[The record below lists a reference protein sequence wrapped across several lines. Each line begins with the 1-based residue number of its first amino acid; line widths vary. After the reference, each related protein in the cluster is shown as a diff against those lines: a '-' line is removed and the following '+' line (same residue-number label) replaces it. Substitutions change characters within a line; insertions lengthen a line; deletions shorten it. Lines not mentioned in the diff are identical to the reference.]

1 MRELAALAAEL
12 RTTDRTL
19 RRAVA
24 EGLIHAERRSPRT
37 IELSA
42 AERAYLR
49 RNWIRLA
56 ALRRVLRTEPNVEAA
71 ILFGSV
77 ARGTDGPESDLDLL
91 VALRDDSSLA
101 AAQLAVRLDER
112 LGATVQVT
120 RLSQALGSPVLL
132 AEVLRDGRPLVE
144 RGDAWRKVK
153 RRERATVRAA
163 DAVLTEAWA
172 ELIG

>member
-1 MRELAALAAEL
+1 M
-12 RTTDRTL
+12 
-19 RRAVA
+19 
-24 EGLIHAERRSPRT
+24 
-37 IELSA
+37 
-42 AERAYLR
+42 
-49 RNWIRLA
+49 
-56 ALRRVLRTEPNVEAA
+56 
-71 ILFGSV
+71 
-77 ARGTDGPESDLDLL
+77 
-91 VALRDDSSLA
+91 
-101 AAQLAVRLDER
+101 RLDER